1 MPETRLLQGNLAC
14 VEGALAAGC
23 RFYAGYPI
31 TPSSEIAETMARRL
45 PGLGGVFIQME
56 DEIASLAAVIGAS
69 LGGRKA
75 MTATSGPGF
84 SLMQENLGFA
94 ALAEVACVVV
104 DVMRGGPSTGLPTS
118 PSQGDVMQARW
129 GSHGDRPAVV
139 LAPAS
144 VQEVYEL
151 TVTAFNLAERLRTP
165 VILAYD
171 EVIGHLRE
179 LATLPAAVV
188 AEPRREPE
196 GPAEGYLPYAPGSD
210 GIARPASFGTGYRYH
225 VTGLIHDRRGF
236 PTERPE
242 EVAELLARLGG
253 KVLAAGLPAP
263 EEVLLEDAEVAVI
276 AYGITARAA
285 DEALQRLRAEGVRAG
300 MLRLVT
306 LWPFPERAVAALAGR
321 VRSLLVAEMNLGQMV
336 REVER
341 AVAGRVPVSG
351 LFRSDGRPIT
361 PEQVVDSVAALATAR
376 GAA

>member
-1 MPETRLLQGNLAC
+1 VPEPRLLQGNQAC

-31 TPSSEIAETMARRL
+31 TPSSEIAEGMARKL
-45 PGLGGVFIQME
+45 PPLGGAFIQME
-56 DEIASLAAVIGAS
+56 DEMASLAAVIGAS

-84 SLMQENLGFA
+84 SLMQEHLGFA
-94 ALAEVACVVV
+94 ALAEVPCVVV

-129 GSHGDRPAVV
+129 GSHGDRPAIV

-144 VQEVYEL
+144 VQEVFEL
-151 TVTAFNLAERLRTP
+151 TVAAFNLAEQLRTP

-179 LATLPAAVV
+179 LAVLPDGVR
-188 AEPRREPE
+188 AEPRGEPDR
-196 GPAEGYLPYAPGSD
+196 PAEGYLPYAPGRD
-210 GIARPASFGTGYRYH
+210 GVARPASFGTGYRYH
-225 VTGLIHDRRGF
+225 VTGLMHDRRGL
-236 PTERPE
+236 PTENPE
-242 EVAELLARLGG
+242 VVAELQARLNA
-253 KVLAAGLPAP
+253 KPLRAKLPEP
-263 EEVLLEDAEVAVI
+263 EEVLLEDAEVAVV

-285 DEALQRLRAEGVRAG
+285 DEALQRLRGSGVRAG
-300 MLRLVT
+300 MLRLRT
-306 LWPFPERAVAALAGR
+306 LWPFPEQAVARLGGR

-341 AVAGRVPVSG
+341 AVAGEVPVRA
-351 LFRSDGRPIT
+351 LLRADGRPIT
-361 PEQVVDSVAALATAR
+361 PEQVVEAAA
-376 GAA
+376 